1 MGRSFI
7 SPSIGWK
14 AFQGKG
20 EMKAYGLIGK
30 AGRPRYQAD
39 PMVFP
44 VVEEEVEEESLAYTP
59 IEEKD
64 QDRAS
69 TMSRMSIT

>member
-1 MGRSFI
+1 
-7 SPSIGWK
+7 
-14 AFQGKG
+14 
-20 EMKAYGLIGK
+20 MKAYGLIGK
-30 AGRPRYQAD
+30 AGRPRYQND

-44 VVEEEVEEESLAYTP
+44 EVEEEVEEENLAYTP